1 MSQQHLVREI
11 QQLKHEVA
19 LLKEGGLGPG
29 EQEFNIP
36 FLIEWIK
43 GLDKRMGKLEASLKH
58 TTERPD
64 IEPHEDPDDPWGD
77 TPDRFADQPDSAG
90 ARHRMSRRTK
100 PY

>member
-1 MSQQHLVREI
+1 
-11 QQLKHEVA
+11 
-19 LLKEGGLGPG
+19 
-29 EQEFNIP
+29 
-36 FLIEWIK
+36 
-43 GLDKRMGKLEASLKH
+43 MGKLEASLKH